1 MRRNMNCSRP
11 SGCKHA
17 TKSKTREFYCSCSS
31 STSPVMVL
39 TFLNRLVSFRSRLYL
54 NVKNSFNMCSR
65 ILSLIYYSTINC
77 RFKWVTAAL
86 TVSPEW
92 LADPIIII
100 DSGHFKITSKMSIK
114 ACVII
119 LPCSR
124 GRVLMVQQTPLLT
137 FALGRH
143 DALSVE
149 MHWAHSFTP
158 KREHSVLCTDR
169 PSVSSWSVWASV
181 IWDSFPPKA
190 RYSVH
195 HVYVLNCGFKWN

>member
-65 ILSLIYYSTINC
+65 ILSLIYYSTIKC

-124 GRVLMVQQTPLLT
+124 GRVLMVQQTPPHLCSRASWC
-137 FALGRH
+137 FISWN
-143 DALSVE
+143 ALSTFIHTKE
-149 MHWAHSFTP
+149 GT
-158 KREHSVLCTDR
+158 LC
-169 PSVSSWSVWASV
+169 V
-181 IWDSFPPKA
+181 
-190 RYSVH
+190 VH
-195 HVYVLNCGFKWN
+195 RSAFCL